1 MVRETPPQP
10 TSRPAKLHTATNS
23 DAAALAELYRVAWND
38 PSEDEPRVQGWLGD
52 GGVLTFVCAGTFVSA
67 LRWREAPYGWEV
79 GRLATLPEY
88 RGQGFGRWLT
98 TRLEALAI
106 QHNIPEL
113 RLTLSGAQTELLPY
127 YTRMGYHPRDA
138 EAPLELAKKVGGVW
152 QRHG

>member
-1 MVRETPPQP
+1 MIATKPQP
-10 TSRPAKLHTATNS
+10 AQLKTATHT
-23 DAAALAELYRVAWND
+23 DAWALATLYRIAWND
-38 PSEDEPRVQGWLGD
+38 PYEDEARVADWLED
-52 GGVLTFVCAGTFVSA
+52 GGALTFVCGGTFISA

-113 RLTLSGAQTELLPY
+113 RLSLSDTQADLLPY
-127 YTRMGYHPRDA
+127 YTRMGYRPKDIER
-138 EAPLELAKKVGGVW
+138 PLELSKRVGGVW
-152 QRHG
+152 QRQA